1 MGLKLITISIG
12 SLLVIGVID
21 LFTVW
26 YAEFLKR
33 WMPHLKLRV
42 LLGQLVWA
50 ILAVTFWS
58 ALSHKFLPDTFT
70 LTYMVFVLFI
80 YSVRGL
86 VESLIKGRNKKA
98 LKFDT

>member
-1 MGLKLITISIG
+1 MGLKLLTISIG

-33 WMPHLKLRV
+33 WMPHIKLRV

-50 ILAVTFWS
+50 ILAVGFWS
-58 ALSHKFLPDTFT
+58 SLYHSYLPEQFT
-70 LTYMVFVLFI
+70 MNYLFFVLFI
-80 YSVRGL
+80 YSVHGL
-86 VESLIKGRNKKA
+86 VESFIRGRNQKS
-98 LKFDT
+98 LQGDE